1 MQGSSGPA
9 RSPLVSEPSAALRS
23 LVDLPLKTTLS
34 AASVESLRG
43 LGEETRKAKA
53 REDWSAVYASGVTI
67 LEGIVAEVDANLEEL
82 QRKILH
88 SDDPNDAK
96 NRIAG
101 VPRREAERGRN
112 DARAALQRVGKE
124 WVERSRRQLERVT
137 TQCLESAQSIAI
149 KEKETH
155 DGVELSTDPA
165 WWSQYVGFVGR
176 CADEWTSSFTSGA
189 EESFASQTAAAIS
202 PALAHASGQSV
213 AAPPSLA
220 PPENEARLPLETPSK
235 ELEIQGTAAALLQSV
250 RSNVM
255 AVGIFG
261 TVLVVVVTLVDK
273 IPGLTA
279 GVGAA
284 HGTGPETHSAPN
296 SMMMRGIL
304 ILAVLPF
311 SIIFGLKSIAK
322 QRAAVRAKGI
332 AAHRTALQ
340 SFLKLELERALE
352 RHRKVLERWLSQR
365 AELWSTAIDRW
376 WETHVETKL
385 AEYEQQSVTTI
396 RELKLQQGR
405 MSEELS
411 ALKTLRNQLSQTL
424 LFELRRRLRELQET
438 A

>member
-23 LVDLPLKTTLS
+23 LIDLPLKTSLS
-34 AASVESLRG
+34 AASAESLRG

-53 REDWSAVYASGVTI
+53 REEWSAVYASGVTI
-67 LEGIVAEVDANLEEL
+67 LEGIVAEVDASLEDL

-101 VPRREAERGRN
+101 LPRREAERGRN

-137 TQCLESAQSIAI
+137 TQCLESSQSLAI
-149 KEKETH
+149 KEKETPE
-155 DGVELSTDPA
+155 GVELSTDPA

-189 EESFASQTAAAIS
+189 EEGFASQTAAAIS

-235 ELEIQGTAAALLQSV
+235 DLEIQGTAAALLQSV

-261 TVLVVVVTLVDK
+261 TVLVVVVSLVDK

-279 GVGAA
+279 GSA
-284 HGTGPETHSAPN
+284 HGTAPENHSAPN

-311 SIIFGLKSIAK
+311 SIFFGLKSIAK
-322 QRAAVRAKGI
+322 QRAAVRTKGI

-340 SFLKLELERALE
+340 SFIKLELERALE
-352 RHRKVLERWLSQR
+352 RHRKVLERWLAQR
-365 AELWSTAIDRW
+365 AELWSTTIDRW
-376 WETHVETKL
+376 WESHVEPKL